1 MLQLRLTR
9 AQRVFGTWP
18 DGIKSIEYK
27 ELYSFGDAWKGCSLP
42 FALIFLV
49 TFRLRFCSTDCSVH
63 NINARSERGATEE
76 LLTVLWC
83 GRAGRGSGTAKL
95 VKGMEGLSYKELLSK
110 TGSLSIWK
118 VGDWRRTGQRSL
130 NLWAEL
136 GGQIRTNFPVFLKS
150 RMKRHQM
157 KLMGD
162 RFNSSKAATDF
173 LPSVLVISGTPQ
185 TEMLQTL
192 KVLDMKR
199 DQWRSGSEIKNFI
212 RSIEIW
218 DIIWKRPGLGSLW
231 TLRRWRQGEYV
242 GENITYACSGLIHF
256 PRHAVWAH
264 QEIWYQDK

>member
-76 LLTVLWC
+76 LLTVLWW

-118 VGDWRRTGQRSL
+118 VGDWWRTGQRSL
-130 NLWAEL
+130 NLWQNWMVKL
-136 GGQIRTNFPVFLKS
+136 GPTFQF
-150 RMKRHQM
+150 
-157 KLMGD
+157 
-162 RFNSSKAATDF
+162 SSNQGWRGIKWNWWVTDSTVVKQQLTF
-173 LPSVLVISGTPQ
+173 TQRVGHLWNTSNWDVTDTESSGHDESSVKWL
-185 TEMLQTL
+185 
-192 KVLDMKR
+192 
-199 DQWRSGSEIKNFI
+199 
-212 RSIEIW
+212 W
-218 DIIWKRPGLGSLW
+218 D
-231 TLRRWRQGEYV
+231 
-242 GENITYACSGLIHF
+242 
-256 PRHAVWAH
+256 
-264 QEIWYQDK
+264 